1 MGRSETQRR
10 TEKRNIGTENR
21 TQTSHAIRLGVE
33 EKKRVARRV
42 ASRGLGWCRTTGG
55 GGGARRAPRRRAT
68 ARARGRASAFA
79 ALVRPDAR
87 ARSPRAGGGARRE
100 PRICRL
106 EASVYVAREEAD
118 EPCARSGRVRTCAE
132 STLSKVKASPSAA
145 KEATPDARSAT
156 TPTTPQTPATAAT
169 TRERVVVDCFLEALR
184 AAGVD
189 PYPASVEV
197 GIRDER
203 AFIVTFYAHE
213 WGSRA
218 TRTRNVR
225 DRERT
230 GDARVRASGRMRR
243 AAAIPTTNTTRRK
256 HLRVVLL

>member
-1 MGRSETQRR
+1 M
-10 TEKRNIGTENR
+10 
-21 TQTSHAIRLGVE
+21 
-33 EKKRVARRV
+33 
-42 ASRGLGWCRTTGG
+42 
-55 GGGARRAPRRRAT
+55 
-68 ARARGRASAFA
+68 
-79 ALVRPDAR
+79 
-87 ARSPRAGGGARRE
+87 
-100 PRICRL
+100 
-106 EASVYVAREEAD
+106 
-118 EPCARSGRVRTCAE
+118 
-132 STLSKVKASPSAA
+132 SKVKASPSAA

-169 TRERVVVDCFLEALR
+169 TRERVVVDCFLEEALR

-225 DRERT
+225 ERERT

-243 AAAIPTTNTTRRK
+243 AAAIPTGQTPRDEK
-256 HLRVVLL
+256 HLRVLLM

>member
-1 MGRSETQRR
+1 M
-10 TEKRNIGTENR
+10 
-21 TQTSHAIRLGVE
+21 
-33 EKKRVARRV
+33 
-42 ASRGLGWCRTTGG
+42 
-55 GGGARRAPRRRAT
+55 
-68 ARARGRASAFA
+68 
-79 ALVRPDAR
+79 
-87 ARSPRAGGGARRE
+87 
-100 PRICRL
+100 
-106 EASVYVAREEAD
+106 
-118 EPCARSGRVRTCAE
+118 
-132 STLSKVKASPSAA
+132 
-145 KEATPDARSAT
+145 
-156 TPTTPQTPATAAT
+156 
-169 TRERVVVDCFLEALR
+169 R

-243 AAAIPTTNTTRRK
+243 AAAIPRRTYATK
-256 HLRVVLL
+256 ALARSTLVTPAKIDKNDGV

>member
-1 MGRSETQRR
+1 MEFGHFRRNFGQVEAEDLTRGAVQQRD
-10 TEKRNIGTENR
+10 
-21 TQTSHAIRLGVE
+21 E
-33 EKKRVARRV
+33 EQ
-42 ASRGLGWCRTTGG
+42 
-55 GGGARRAPRRRAT
+55 
-68 ARARGRASAFA
+68 
-79 ALVRPDAR
+79 
-87 ARSPRAGGGARRE
+87 
-100 PRICRL
+100 
-106 EASVYVAREEAD
+106 
-118 EPCARSGRVRTCAE
+118 
-132 STLSKVKASPSAA
+132 AA

-225 DRERT
+225 ERERT

-243 AAAIPTTNTTRRK
+243 AAAIPTTNTNATKALARSTLVTPAK
-256 HLRVVLL
+256 IDKNDGV

>member
-1 MGRSETQRR
+1 MS
-10 TEKRNIGTENR
+10 
-21 TQTSHAIRLGVE
+21 
-33 EKKRVARRV
+33 
-42 ASRGLGWCRTTGG
+42 
-55 GGGARRAPRRRAT
+55 
-68 ARARGRASAFA
+68 RAR
-79 ALVRPDAR
+79 V
-87 ARSPRAGGGARRE
+87 
-100 PRICRL
+100 
-106 EASVYVAREEAD
+106 V
-118 EPCARSGRVRTCAE
+118 RVRTCAE

-225 DRERT
+225 ERERT
-230 GDARVRASGRMRR
+230 GDARERASGRMRR
-243 AAAIPTTNTTRRK
+243 AAAIPHAKTYAQK
-256 HLRVVLL
+256 HLRVLFVTPEAREKRPIKTTVCDSRNGQRDFATGTS

>member
-1 MGRSETQRR
+1 M
-10 TEKRNIGTENR
+10 
-21 TQTSHAIRLGVE
+21 
-33 EKKRVARRV
+33 
-42 ASRGLGWCRTTGG
+42 
-55 GGGARRAPRRRAT
+55 
-68 ARARGRASAFA
+68 
-79 ALVRPDAR
+79 
-87 ARSPRAGGGARRE
+87 
-100 PRICRL
+100 
-106 EASVYVAREEAD
+106 
-118 EPCARSGRVRTCAE
+118 
-132 STLSKVKASPSAA
+132 SKVKASPSAA

-225 DRERT
+225 ERERT

-243 AAAIPTTNTTRRK
+243 AAAILTTN
-256 HLRVVLL
+256 

>member
-1 MGRSETQRR
+1 MS
-10 TEKRNIGTENR
+10 
-21 TQTSHAIRLGVE
+21 
-33 EKKRVARRV
+33 
-42 ASRGLGWCRTTGG
+42 
-55 GGGARRAPRRRAT
+55 
-68 ARARGRASAFA
+68 RAR
-79 ALVRPDAR
+79 V
-87 ARSPRAGGGARRE
+87 
-100 PRICRL
+100 
-106 EASVYVAREEAD
+106 V
-118 EPCARSGRVRTCAE
+118 RVRTCAE

-225 DRERT
+225 ERERT
-230 GDARVRASGRMRR
+230 GDARERASGRMRR
-243 AAAIPTTNTTRRK
+243 AAAIPTTNTTRDESTCA
-256 HLRVVLL
+256 